1 MGKKGLVWLLSVALS
16 VVFVSLVGVQYFYY
30 RRTIAMSEE
39 QTNQMAHKVLSDVAK
54 DIEIR
59 ELVRYL
65 NYELNTSSKT
75 NNTLVEAL
83 QSLRGERAGE
93 HVQLKRPGDRHEIEQ
108 GIGFFDSLAVSDQIV
123 RTVVDDHARLDE
135 YVLRHL
141 YRVYSYDSIPQL
153 VNPRLLRESVRVGL
167 KEHGIEESFQ
177 ISLCNAEGK
186 ELFRYTDPYM
196 TLDEKQMGVPL
207 IQRLFV
213 NQDYPNKLAPFLR
226 LRLDFGH
233 NLENMWEVVWP
244 GLLVTFIVL
253 VLGAYALLLMR
264 RQLSF
269 QDMKTDF
276 VNNMTHELK
285 TPVSSILLSI
295 EQMQR
300 LQASGSEEQSKRR
313 RYLAIMEDEAQRLR
327 MLIDKVLQL
336 ALYEQDHK
344 EKLINQVEFSI
355 DEIILKAT
363 RIFAVHVGKYGGELI
378 LEHNAVNTWIMGSET
393 HMTNVLYNLL
403 ENAVKYR
410 DESRPLQLAIRTYND
425 ANDDLV
431 IIIEDNGRGVPED
444 DLKNI
449 FKRFYRVHTGLK
461 HDVKGY
467 GLGLAYVHS
476 VIKQSGGRIIAKS
489 KPSGG
494 LSMMIVLPTSAPL
507 GTD

>member
-1 MGKKGLVWLLSVALS
+1 MGKKGLVWLLTIALS

-30 RRTIAMSEE
+30 TRIVAIGEE
-39 QTNQMAHKVLSDVAK
+39 QTNQMAHKVLQDVAK

-65 NYELNTSSKT
+65 NIELNKSSET
-75 NNTLVEAL
+75 DNALVGAL
-83 QSLRGERAGE
+83 QSLRAEQMGAPVRL
-93 HVQLKRPGDRHEIEQ
+93 QKPGHQHEIEP
-108 GIGFFDSLAVSDQIV
+108 GLGFFDSLAVSDHVV
-123 RTVVDDHARLDE
+123 RTVLEDHAHLDE
-135 YVLRHL
+135 YILRNL

-153 VNPRLLRESVRVGL
+153 VNPRLLRESVRQKL
-167 KEHGIEESFQ
+167 KEHGIEQPFL

-196 TLDEKQMGVPL
+196 TLDEGEMGQPL
-207 IQRLFV
+207 IQRLFI
-213 NQDYPNKLAPFLR
+213 NHDLPNKLTPFLR

-233 NLENMWEVVWP
+233 NLEAMWSITWP
-244 GLLVTFIVL
+244 GLLITLL
-253 VLGAYALLLMR
+253 VLIMGSYALVLMM

-269 QDMKTDF
+269 QEMKTDF
-276 VNNMTHELK
+276 INNMTHELK
-285 TPVSSILLSI
+285 TPVSSILLSV

-300 LQASGSEEQSKRR
+300 LQASGPEEQSKRR
-313 RYLAIMEDEAQRLR
+313 RYLTIMEDEAQRLR

-336 ALYEQDHK
+336 ALYEKDNK

-355 DEIILKAT
+355 DEIILKAAKL
-363 RIFAVHVGKYGGELI
+363 FSVHAAKYNGELI
-378 LEHNAVNTWIMGSET
+378 LEHNADNTWIVGSET

-410 DESRPLQLAIRTYND
+410 HESRPLQLAIRTYND
-425 ANDDLV
+425 VLGDLV